1 MTETRV
7 TGAPANEPTL
17 SPAHPLD
24 LTGRAVL
31 VTGGN
36 SGIGLGMARG
46 LAAAGADICIWG
58 RNPEKNAAAEKE
70 LSGFGTRVT
79 VDGVDVA
86 DEASVVAGMA
96 RCVAA
101 FGRLD
106 ACFANAAI
114 TGQMRNP
121 RFLDS
126 TLDDWRSVLRVDLDG
141 TYLTLREAARHMV
154 SGGAGGSL
162 VATSSLA
169 GQVFGAPR
177 EQAYAAAKAGIVAL
191 VRSIAVELGPSG
203 IRANA
208 LLPGWTRSPQFDE
221 WLGNPV
227 VTERILPRIPLRRWG
242 EPEDWTGI
250 AVYLASPAS
259 SFHTGDVFRIDGG
272 YGIF

>member
-1 MTETRV
+1 MTQPQATEL
-7 TGAPANEPTL
+7 AANERLMPPT
-17 SPAHPLD
+17 HPLD

-70 LSGFGTRVT
+70 LSSFGTRVA
-79 VDGVDVA
+79 VDAVDVA
-86 DEASVVAGMA
+86 QEDAVVAGMA
-96 RCVAA
+96 RCVETL
-101 FGRLD
+101 GRLD

-154 SGGAGGSL
+154 STGVGGSL

-169 GQVFGAPR
+169 GQIFGAPR

-203 IRANA
+203 VRANA

-221 WLGNPV
+221 WLANPV

-242 EPEDWTGI
+242 EADDWAGI

-259 SFHTGDVFRIDGG
+259 SFHTGDIFRIDGG

>member
-1 MTETRV
+1 MTEL
-7 TGAPANEPTL
+7 PAMPEISPT
-17 SPAHPLD
+17 SHPLG

-36 SGIGLGMARG
+36 SGIGLGMAMG
-46 LAAAGADICIWG
+46 LAAAGADVCIWG
-58 RNPEKNAAAEKE
+58 RSVERNAAAQQK
-70 LSGFGTRVT
+70 LSTFGRKVE
-79 VDGVDVA
+79 VDAVDVA
-86 DEASVVAGMA
+86 DEAAVVTGMV
-96 RCVAA
+96 RCVEAL
-101 FGRLD
+101 GGLD
-106 ACFANAAI
+106 ACFANAAV

-126 TLDDWRSVLRVDLDG
+126 TLEDWRSLLRVDLDG

-154 SGGAGGSL
+154 SAGKGGSL

-169 GQVFGAPR
+169 GQLFGAPR

-191 VRSIAVELGPSG
+191 VRSIAVELGPAG

-208 LLPGWTRSPQFDE
+208 LIPGWTRSPQFDS
-221 WLGNPV
+221 WLDNPG
-227 VTERILPRIPLRRWG
+227 VTDRILPRIPLRRWG
-242 EPEDWTGI
+242 DPADWAGI
-250 AVYLASPAS
+250 AVYLASGAS

>member
-1 MTETRV
+1 MT
-7 TGAPANEPTL
+7 GISAAEPTL
-17 SPAHPLD
+17 PSTHPLN
-24 LTGRAVL
+24 LTGRMVL

-36 SGIGLGMARG
+36 SGIGLGMAKG
-46 LAAAGADICIWG
+46 LAAAGADVCIWG
-58 RNPEKNAAAEKE
+58 RNPDKNAAAEKE
-70 LSGFGTRVT
+70 LSAFGRRVI
-79 VDGVDVA
+79 VDAVDLA
-86 DEASVVAGMA
+86 DEAAVVSGMA
-96 RCVAA
+96 RCAET

-154 SGGAGGSL
+154 AAGEGGSL

-191 VRSIAVELGPSG
+191 VRSVAVELGPSG

-242 EPEDWTGI
+242 EPDDWTGI

>member
-1 MTETRV
+1 MTDLT
-7 TGAPANEPTL
+7 APQAISAT
-17 SPAHPLD
+17 AHPLD
-24 LTGRAVL
+24 LKGRSVL

-36 SGIGLGMARG
+36 SGIGLGMAQG

-58 RNPEKNAAAEKE
+58 RNPEKNAVAEKQ
-70 LSGFGTRVT
+70 LSGFGRRVV
-79 VDGVDVA
+79 VDAIDVA
-86 DEASVVAGMA
+86 DEGAVVDGMA
-96 RCVAA
+96 RCVEA

-106 ACFANAAI
+106 ACFANAAV

-126 TLDDWRSVLRVDLDG
+126 TLDDWRKLLRVDLDG

-154 SGGAGGSL
+154 AGGEGGSL

-191 VRSIAVELGPSG
+191 VRSVAVELGPSG

-208 LLPGWTRSPQFDE
+208 LLPGWTRSPQFDT
-221 WLGNPV
+221 WLDNPGV
-227 VTERILPRIPLRRWG
+227 ADRILPRIPLRRWG
-242 EPEDWTGI
+242 DPGDWAGI
-250 AVYLASPAS
+250 AVYLASAAS

>member
-1 MTETRV
+1 MT
-7 TGAPANEPTL
+7 GIAPPAADV
-17 SPAHPLD
+17 SPRHPLD

-36 SGIGLGMARG
+36 SGIGLGMAAG
-46 LAAAGADICIWG
+46 LAAAGADVCIWG
-58 RNPEKNAAAEKE
+58 RNPDKNAAAEKQ
-70 LSGFGTRVT
+70 LSAFGTRVA
-79 VDGVDVA
+79 VDAVDVA
-86 DEASVVAGMA
+86 DEGSVTEAMG
-96 RCVAA
+96 RCVDT

-106 ACFANAAI
+106 ACFANAAV

-126 TLDDWRSVLRVDLDG
+126 TLDNWRAVLRVDLDG

-154 SGGAGGSL
+154 SADEGGSL
-162 VATSSLA
+162 VATSSIA

-177 EQAYAAAKAGIVAL
+177 EQAYAAAKAGVVAL

-208 LLPGWTRSPQFDE
+208 LLPGWTRSPQFDA
-221 WLGNPV
+221 WLDNPV
-227 VTERILPRIPLRRWG
+227 VTERIKPRIPLNRWG
-242 EPEDWTGI
+242 SPSDWAGI
-250 AVYLASPAS
+250 AIYLASPAS
-259 SFHTGDVFRIDGG
+259 AFHTGDVFRIDGG

>member
-1 MTETRV
+1 MTDIAPTV
-7 TGAPANEPTL
+7 TTV
-17 SPAHPLD
+17 SPSHPLD
-24 LTGRAVL
+24 LKGRAVL

-36 SGIGLGMARG
+36 SGIGLGMAIG
-46 LAAAGADICIWG
+46 LASAGADVCIWG
-58 RNPEKNAAAEKE
+58 RNSEKNAAAEKQ
-70 LSGFGTRVT
+70 LVPYRTRVMMDT
-79 VDGVDVA
+79 VDVA
-86 DEASVVAGMA
+86 DEAAVAEGMA
-96 RCVAA
+96 RCVET

-106 ACFANAAI
+106 ACFANAAV

-121 RFLDS
+121 SFLDS
-126 TLDDWRSVLRVDLDG
+126 TLDDWRAVLRVDLDG

-154 SGGAGGSL
+154 CTDEGGSL

-191 VRSIAVELGPSG
+191 VRSIAVELGPAG

-208 LLPGWTRSPQFDE
+208 LLPGWTRSPQFDA
-221 WLGNPV
+221 WLENPV
-227 VTERILPRIPLRRWG
+227 VTERIMPRIPLRRWG
-242 EPEDWTGI
+242 SPDDWAGI

-259 SFHTGDVFRIDGG
+259 AFHTGDVFRIDGG

>member
-1 MTETRV
+1 M
-7 TGAPANEPTL
+7 TGATQTRL
-17 SPAHPLD
+17 SSAHPLD

-36 SGIGLGMARG
+36 SGIGLGMAKG
-46 LAAAGADICIWG
+46 LAAAGADVCIWG

-70 LSGFGTRVT
+70 VSAFGTRVT
-79 VDGVDVA
+79 VDVVDVA
-86 DEASVVAGMA
+86 DEAAVAAGMV
-96 RCVAA
+96 RCVET

-126 TLDDWRSVLRVDLDG
+126 TLDDWRGVLRVDLDG
-141 TYLTLREAARHMV
+141 TYLTLREAARQMV
-154 SGGAGGSL
+154 AAGEGGSL
-162 VATSSLA
+162 IATSSLA
-169 GQVFGAPR
+169 GQIFGAPR

-242 EPEDWTGI
+242 EPDDWTGI
-250 AVYLASPAS
+250 AVYLASQAS